1 MGLGGIESLTSIARA
16 WHARPRPAILRAVR
30 ILVIGAGQVGT
41 AVVESLHEQHDVTVV
56 DLNTARLNALSYRY
70 DILTVEGNGASRA
83 VLVRAGIRGTDL
95 VIASTDRDEVNIV
108 AALQARSL
116 CSGRVIARTQSA
128 EYLEAWRQGQFDV
141 DFMVSSE
148 IEIAQAVARAVG
160 MPAAVQTDVF
170 AGGRVEMVEFVLDA
184 EHGSSL
190 VGRTVAEADVPA
202 ESVLASIIRGDRV
215 LIPGGRDR
223 FEDDDRIVV
232 IASPA
237 AAKEWAQR
245 LSTREERGIEQV
257 VIAGGGATGRQ
268 IARYLSRLELRVRVI
283 EIDPVRARLC
293 AEELADV
300 EVFNADAADP
310 EFLARENI
318 GLADAIVCCT
328 DDDGRDLLIALL
340 ARSLGTRMTIA
351 VVGNP
356 DYVGIFGKSGIDLA
370 LNQRSVTAEE
380 IVRFTH
386 DPRTQAFAMVEHDLA
401 EVIEIEISADSPF
414 IGRPFRERPLEG
426 AIVGAIIRGE
436 QVIFPRGDDELQ
448 AGDRA
453 IIVADTKRVAE
464 LERTL

>member
-1 MGLGGIESLTSIARA
+1 
-16 WHARPRPAILRAVR
+16 
-30 ILVIGAGQVGT
+30 
-41 AVVESLHEQHDVTVV
+41 
-56 DLNTARLNALSYRY
+56 
-70 DILTVEGNGASRA
+70 

-116 CSGRVIARTQSA
+116 CTGKVIARTQSA

-148 IEIAQAVARAVG
+148 LEIAQAVARAIG

-170 AGGRVEMVEFVLDA
+170 AGGKVEMVEFVVDG
-184 EHGSSL
+184 EHGGDL
-190 VGRTVAEADVPA
+190 VGRSVAEAGVPDQ
-202 ESVLASIIRGDRV
+202 SVLASIIRGDRV
-215 LIPGGRDR
+215 IIPGGSDR
-223 FEDDDRIVV
+223 FEDGDRVVV
-232 IASPA
+232 IASPS
-237 AAKEWAQR
+237 AAKEWAHR

-268 IARYLSRLELRVRVI
+268 IARLLSRLELRTRLI

-293 AEELADV
+293 AEELPEV
-300 EVFNADAADP
+300 EVYAADASDP
-310 EFLARENI
+310 EFLGRENV

-328 DDDGRDLLIALL
+328 DDDGRDLLISLL
-340 ARSLGTRMTIA
+340 AKQLGTRMTVA

-356 DYVGIFGKSGIDLA
+356 DYVPIFEKSGIDLA

-401 EVIEIEISADSPF
+401 EVLELEVRPESTML
-414 IGRPFRERPLEG
+414 GRLFRDRPLAG
-426 AIVGAIIRGE
+426 AIVGAIIRDG
-436 QVIFPRGDDELQ
+436 QVIFPRGDDALQ
-448 AGDRA
+448 PGDRA

-464 LERTL
+464 LERIL

>member
-1 MGLGGIESLTSIARA
+1 
-16 WHARPRPAILRAVR
+16 VR
-30 ILVIGAGQVGT
+30 VLVIGAGQVGT
-41 AVVESLHEQHDVTVV
+41 AVVESLHEAHDVTVV
-56 DLNTARLNALSYRY
+56 DLDTARLNALSYRY
-70 DILTVEGNGASRA
+70 DILTVEGNGASRG
-83 VLVRAGIRGTDL
+83 VLVRAGIKGTDL

-116 CSGRVIARTQSA
+116 CAGKVIARTQSA
-128 EYLEAWRQGQFDV
+128 EYLDAWRQGQFDV

-170 AGGRVEMVEFVLDA
+170 AGGRVEMVEFALDA
-184 EHGSSL
+184 EHEGGL
-190 VGRTVAEADVPA
+190 VGRTVAEAGVPD

-215 LIPGGRDR
+215 IIPGGQDR
-223 FEDDDRIVV
+223 FELDDRLVV

-237 AAKEWAQR
+237 AAKQWAER

-268 IARYLSRLELRVRVI
+268 IASFLSNLELRVRLI
-283 EIDPVRARLC
+283 EIDAQRARLC
-293 AEELADV
+293 AEELPDV
-300 EVFNADAADP
+300 EVYNADASDP

-318 GLADAIVCCT
+318 GLADAMVLCT

-340 ARSLGTRMTIA
+340 AKSLGTRMTIA

-356 DYVGIFGKSGIDLA
+356 DYVPIFERSGVDLA

-401 EVIEIEISADSPF
+401 EVLELEVRPESAML
-414 IGRPFRERPLEG
+414 GRLFRDRPLAG
-426 AIVGAIIRGE
+426 AIVGAIIRDG
-436 QVIFPRGDDELQ
+436 QVIFPRGDDALQ

-453 IIVADTKRVAE
+453 ILVADTKRVAE
-464 LERTL
+464 LERIL

>member
-1 MGLGGIESLTSIARA
+1 M
-16 WHARPRPAILRAVR
+16 
-30 ILVIGAGQVGT
+30 
-41 AVVESLHEQHDVTVV
+41 
-56 DLNTARLNALSYRY
+56 
-70 DILTVEGNGASRA
+70 
-83 VLVRAGIRGTDL
+83 RAGIRGTDL

-184 EHGSSL
+184 EHGGGARRQ
-190 VGRTVAEADVPA
+190 V
-202 ESVLASIIRGDRV
+202 
-215 LIPGGRDR
+215 GGRGRRARRVRAGLDHPR
-223 FEDDDRIVV
+223 RPRDHPGRRAT
-232 IASPA
+232 ASRTATASSSSPRRRPR
-237 AAKEWAQR
+237 KEWAQR

-268 IARYLSRLELRVRVI
+268 IARFLSRLELRVRLI

-300 EVFNADAADP
+300 EVYNADAADP

-328 DDDGRDLLIALL
+328 DDDG
-340 ARSLGTRMTIA
+340 ARPA
-351 VVGNP
+351 
-356 DYVGIFGKSGIDLA
+356 
-370 LNQRSVTAEE
+370 
-380 IVRFTH
+380 
-386 DPRTQAFAMVEHDLA
+386 
-401 EVIEIEISADSPF
+401 
-414 IGRPFRERPLEG
+414 
-426 AIVGAIIRGE
+426 
-436 QVIFPRGDDELQ
+436 
-448 AGDRA
+448 DRA
-453 IIVADTKRVAE
+453 AGQAASARA
-464 LERTL
+464 